1 MSLILFQGKGAKT
14 KNYTL
19 ATTHFLSQLVSLEV
33 QDALNLLKGLVV
45 NTSGEKNRGVAT
57 DMFLE
62 HLIGVTKESSRDGQS
77 LESMERLTVTIDF
90 SLHVRE
96 TVREGLGI
104 KASSTHNKPDTREA
118 VKKAAGNLIAWGK
131 HYQPDP
137 KWTNPFL
144 VGVKAEVKLGELV
157 DDDDVDQDAS
167 GLRPEDQER
176 PLEVD

>member
-104 KASSTHNKPDTREA
+104 KTSSTHNKPDTREA

-131 HYQPDP
+131 HNQPDP

-157 DDDDVDQDAS
+157 DDDDVDHDAS